1 MDWPRKPREQPWKS
15 YDARSTVVK
24 VWSPRSA
31 GGERPAVRGNVL
43 APRRCAPRRSDAPPP
58 RSARGSAKRSTP
70 EICGLAPWITWDHLA
85 TSINNALTMISAV
98 TSGSAANAT
107 RGGTAH

>member
-31 GGERPAVRGNVL
+31 GGERPGER
-43 APRRCAPRRSDAPPP
+43 P
-58 RSARGSAKRSTP
+58 RSASLRSASLGRTP
-70 EICGLAPWITWDHLA
+70 PALRAGLRKKVYARDLWIGTLPPWITWDG
-85 TSINNALTMISAV
+85 IISLQV
-98 TSGSAANAT
+98 
-107 RGGTAH
+107 